1 MEIGHVIAQLRAKNK
16 ISQRELAKQ
25 LNTSPGVIGMWE
37 TNSRLPSYE
46 YICALADYFCI
57 SLDTLCEHDRKL
69 SKSDYLQSEFPDDA
83 IKLINVFLEL
93 NEENRD
99 ILIGEARKL
108 LKEQRIESESSLIK
122 KAT

>member
-1 MEIGHVIAQLRAKNK
+1 MEIGHVIANLRKSKDLSQLA
-16 ISQRELAKQ
+16 LAKAINVSRTVVG
-25 LNTSPGVIGMWE
+25 LWE
-37 TNSRLPSYE
+37 TDNRTPSYE
-46 YICALADYFCI
+46 NICSIADYFCI
-57 SLDTLCEHDRKL
+57 STDILFDHDRKL
-69 SKSDYLQSEFPDDA
+69 SPLEYKNNTVPEDA
-83 IKLINVFLEL
+83 QKILNTFLEL